1 MQETQLRCNRETREI
16 SHQQIKF
23 ITKTIWKKLPSR
35 LEFFRLERVSLS
47 EQDNMLPLG
56 LGRLIIWPPIH
67 VAGSKARRWGLKQG
81 TPSNGLYGE
90 TLPEG
95 GTFFKSL
102 VDQKY
107 MKMWG
112 NMSFLCKRKRLI
124 NPSSWNFKSKGMQ
137 CHSLEMLKGYNW
149 SIEGIRNGYLTG
161 QKCWLKGKGMNFGT
175 LPPLIELC
183 WVPPPPRV

>member
-23 ITKTIWKKLPSR
+23 ITKTIRKKLPSR

-95 GTFFKSL
+95 GTFVKSL

-112 NMSFLCKRKRLI
+112 NMSFWRVKE
-124 NPSSWNFKSKGMQ
+124 KG
-137 CHSLEMLKGYNW
+137 
-149 SIEGIRNGYLTG
+149 
-161 QKCWLKGKGMNFGT
+161 
-175 LPPLIELC
+175 
-183 WVPPPPRV
+183 